1 MVNPVVSFLLEH
13 NRKQSEQ
20 FCSSDA
26 TLSRRAYR
34 INHPTEIA
42 ALKCMDGR
50 IHLPAICQ
58 VPPGIIQPFR
68 NIAGEFDLGW
78 PFFGHI
84 LNEWIEYAMS
94 RGRRCLIFVTYHWSE
109 GNEHRGCKGFNY
121 DKPRSMEFMD
131 GLKRQIERVYGV
143 GHSVVY
149 PIKVG
154 IETDSDA
161 MILHGTKPGEALDLL
176 TVPDISDEELRV
188 RVEQLYPD
196 MQAQMVTDLLP
207 LLRGNLRHIAKQ
219 KAANRP
225 VIDTEHCEQ
234 VVAVGRGFDW
244 LHLPNKALI
253 IGPYSYDLGKPVAT
267 AARIIL
273 DNLQSGRIPAE
284 DGVVLM
290 TSATYRDEAGPARKI
305 AEEKARSLAKFS
317 YDTIAAAV
325 PEIKPYLHQLVGT
338 VNENTKLF
346 TPLKLD

>member
-1 MVNPVVSFLLEH
+1 MVNPVISFLLEH
-13 NRKQSEQ
+13 NRKQSEL

-26 TLSRRAYR
+26 ALLRRAYR
-34 INHPTEIA
+34 INHPTEIG

-50 IHLPAICQ
+50 INLPVICQ
-58 VPPGIIQPFR
+58 VPTGIIQPFR

-84 LNEWIEYAMS
+84 LNEWIEYGMS
-94 RGRRCLIFVTYHWSE
+94 RGRRCLVFVTYHWSA

-131 GLKRQIERVYGV
+131 GLKRQIERVYGN

-154 IETDSDA
+154 IETDADA
-161 MILHGTKPGEALDLL
+161 LVLHGTKPGDTLDLAQ
-176 TVPDISDEELRV
+176 VPDITDEELRL
-188 RVEQLYPD
+188 RIEQLYPD
-196 MQAQMVTDLLP
+196 MQIQMIMDLLP

-219 KAANRP
+219 KASHRP
-225 VIDTEHCEQ
+225 VVETEHCEQ

-244 LHLPNKALI
+244 LHLHNKALI

-267 AARIIL
+267 AARIVL
-273 DNLQSGRIPAE
+273 DNLQAGRIPAE

-290 TSATYRDEAGPARKI
+290 TSASYRDEAGPARKM
-305 AEEKARSLAKFS
+305 AEEKARSLANFS
-317 YDTIAAAV
+317 YDTIIAAV

-338 VNENTKLF
+338 VNEHTKLF
-346 TPLKLD
+346 TPVK